1 MSTVLESCIGALV
14 TVLNTSRPADV
25 VPIERDRW
33 VDVEVGTGAVNVIT
47 LASFED
53 EPEPDQ
59 HADRV
64 VDQRRAKLGVE
75 IYTSPAGAVTAA
87 AAADAAVAWI
97 GSKSGPVDAGSG
109 ALATAGLVRLTLGKR
124 AAVVGK
130 GGAVRT
136 FLELQLEYRNLT
148 KDLTRA
154 R

>member
-1 MSTVLESCIGALV
+1 MSTILDGSIGALV
-14 TVLNTSRPADV
+14 TVLNTARPADV
-25 VPIERDRW
+25 VTIERDRW
-33 VDVEVGTGAVNVIT
+33 VDVEVGPGASNVIT

-59 HADRV
+59 RADRTI
-64 VDQRRAKLGVE
+64 DQRRARLGIE
-75 IYTSPAGAVTAA
+75 IYTSPTPSVTAA

-97 GSKSGPVDAGSG
+97 GSKCGPVDSGSG
-109 ALATAGLVRLTLGKR
+109 LLATAGAVRLTLGKR

-136 FLELQLEYRNLT
+136 FLELLLEYRNFT
-148 KDLTRA
+148 NDLTRA